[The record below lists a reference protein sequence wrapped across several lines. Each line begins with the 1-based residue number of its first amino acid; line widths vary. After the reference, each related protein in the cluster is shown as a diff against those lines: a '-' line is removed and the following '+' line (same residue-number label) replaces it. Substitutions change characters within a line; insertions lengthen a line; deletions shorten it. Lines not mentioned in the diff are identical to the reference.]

1 MHSTKSH
8 GKVSGGKDR
17 EPAFKEAAFQYT
29 VLTALS
35 VELFSKCQNTK
46 EFTHQLSHSLMQ

>member
-17 EPAFKEAAFQYT
+17 EPAFKEAAIQYT
-29 VLTALS
+29 VLTDS
-35 VELFSKCQNTK
+35 QCGTIQ
-46 EFTHQLSHSLMQ
+46 